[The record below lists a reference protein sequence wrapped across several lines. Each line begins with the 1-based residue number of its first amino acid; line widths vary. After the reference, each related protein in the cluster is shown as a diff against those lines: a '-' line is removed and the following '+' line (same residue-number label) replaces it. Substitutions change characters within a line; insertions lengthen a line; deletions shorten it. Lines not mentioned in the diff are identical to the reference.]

1 MDVVARSRCAPHI
14 TTDQVPSVD
23 QQTSPPLKGAHA
35 SGLPSA
41 AHVLE
46 RLAGWMP
53 GDLVLYDKIDPPLGN
68 ESDHLRIRQEPQ

>member
-1 MDVVARSRCAPHI
+1 MDVVERSRCAPHI

-23 QQTSPPLKGAHA
+23 QQTSPPLKEAHA

-46 RLAGWMP
+46 RL
-53 GDLVLYDKIDPPLGN
+53 
-68 ESDHLRIRQEPQ
+68 EPVKMLPEDQSSFLLLTCL